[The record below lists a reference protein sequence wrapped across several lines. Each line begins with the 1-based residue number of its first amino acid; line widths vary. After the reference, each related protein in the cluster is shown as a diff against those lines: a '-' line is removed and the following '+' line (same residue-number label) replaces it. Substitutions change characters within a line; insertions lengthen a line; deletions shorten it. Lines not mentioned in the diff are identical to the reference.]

1 MSNIR
6 LDFDIE
12 APIEK
17 VYAAITKAS
26 GVNGWWTTDT
36 DLQTKEGTAARFG
49 FGPHGDMNF
58 TVVELETNKHVR
70 WDSVSAPPPDWQ
82 GTHVTFD
89 LESGENG
96 TKVKFAH
103 KAFSTEE
110 GSFGSVSFQWAFFM
124 GSLKSYVETGQ
135 GMPAMV

>member
-17 VYAAITKAS
+17 VYAAITEAS
-26 GVNGWWTTDT
+26 GINGWWTTDT
-36 DLQTKEGTAARFG
+36 DLEAKEGSAARFG
-49 FGPHGDMNF
+49 FGPQGDMNF

-82 GTHVTFD
+82 GTHLTFD

-103 KAFSTEE
+103 KDFATEE
-110 GSFGSVSFQWAFFM
+110 GSYAYCTYQWAYFLE
-124 GSLKSYVETGQ
+124 SLKSYIETGT
-135 GMPAMV
+135 GKPATA